1 VSFAL
6 VSYEE
11 QCSTSGL
18 IPPASDAFERRQALQ
33 KVCCSVERH
42 KQQLAQREDELLK
55 KTHEIAALEKSLREH
70 KIKHKIKER
79 NLFAAARNQQEDNAI
94 HKNDKLY
101 IYM

>member
-1 VSFAL
+1 MSFAL

-11 QCSTSGL
+11 RCATSGL

-33 KVCCSVERH
+33 KVCSSVQRH

-70 KIKHKIKER
+70 EIKER
-79 NLFAAARNQQEDNAI
+79 NLFAAARNQREDNAF